1 MSEGPAA
8 CVHARGSLEASPP
21 PPPAGRTLGPR
32 CPQPG
37 PSAPGGPPAPSP
49 RAAEGRGLWTPCS
62 QAQPTSS
69 AAPWRESGLG
79 RVVVWPQEGGTP
91 SAETCERCREA
102 GGGSSVRVS
111 GACVPRPRCRPGL
124 LTVREGRTSQGTS
137 PFAVLSGYVSSS
149 GALELS
155 PLLPGSSARP
165 PKSWESWV
173 GRGRP
178 RPSASRGRVPN
189 AEGRRGSAAVLILTR
204 CFCVS
209 VCLRFRRPSDVLS

>member
-102 GGGSSVRVS
+102 GGRSSVRVS
-111 GACVPRPRCRPGL
+111 GACVPWPRCRPGL

-137 PFAVLSGYVSSS
+137 PFAVLSGSVSSS

-173 GRGRP
+173 G
-178 RPSASRGRVPN
+178 
-189 AEGRRGSAAVLILTR
+189 
-204 CFCVS
+204 
-209 VCLRFRRPSDVLS
+209 

>member
-32 CPQPG
+32 CLQPG

-102 GGGSSVRVS
+102 GGGSSVRVR
-111 GACVPRPRCRPGL
+111 AMATVPARPAHRPGK
-124 LTVREGRTSQGTS
+124 
-137 PFAVLSGYVSSS
+137 A
-149 GALELS
+149 A
-155 PLLPGSSARP
+155 P
-165 PKSWESWV
+165 P
-173 GRGRP
+173 RGRP
-178 RPSASRGRVPN
+178 RSLSSRGTCLAQGPSSFFHCYLAAQLVLPKAGRARWGEGGRVPN
-189 AEGRRGSAAVLILTR
+189 AEGRRRSAAVLILTR

>member
-102 GGGSSVRVS
+102 GGRSSVRVS
-111 GACVPRPRCRPGL
+111 GVCACVRVRAMATVPTRPAHRPGK
-124 LTVREGRTSQGTS
+124 
-137 PFAVLSGYVSSS
+137 A
-149 GALELS
+149 A
-155 PLLPGSSARP
+155 P
-165 PKSWESWV
+165 P
-173 GRGRP
+173 RGRP
-178 RPSASRGRVPN
+178 RSLSSRGTCLAQGLSSFLHCYLAAQLVLPKAGRAGWGEGGRVPN